1 MENGVFE
8 DYDGWYLPYRAQLIR
23 VDTRSNA
30 SSPLVQLAVVSQGEV
45 DPSAND
51 ELFDST
57 QELAGEDI
65 LDDMEEEEPDGRPG
79 DMAADHTAFNILL
92 VFRGTF

>member
-1 MENGVFE
+1 M
-8 DYDGWYLPYRAQLIR
+8 
-23 VDTRSNA
+23 DTRSNVSSSLTHPAVA
-30 SSPLVQLAVVSQGEV
+30 SQNEV
-45 DPSAND
+45 GLSTND

-65 LDDMEEEEPDGRPG
+65 LDDMEEEEPDGHPD
-79 DMAADHTAFNILL
+79 DMAADHTAFNFLL